1 MSETFDK
8 SLYFLHGTLI
18 SVINK
23 QTGKPHHDWRDAYTG
38 KSGNIFICPSDETGK
53 HNLFLYPGSTEYL
66 RTSRGDLTINDTRLE
81 INTQNSIYTFAIDE
95 EV

>member
-18 SVINK
+18 SVTNK
-23 QTGKPHHDWRDAYTG
+23 ETGKPNNDWRSDFIG

-66 RTSRGDLTINDTRLE
+66 RTSRGDLTINNTRLE